1 MWWRKA
7 GEGWSRWEDRGEEGR
22 EECGVEY
29 LSIEVNDL
37 EILKSKARDS
47 YRAADSL
54 SEEQSDVGVVH
65 EVEVADAHQAL
76 LRWGRAK

>member
-1 MWWRKA
+1 MENSRRGMKQRGRPGW
-7 GEGWSRWEDRGEEGR
+7 GER

-29 LSIEVNDL
+29 LSVEVNDL
-37 EILKSKARDS
+37 EILKSKARNS

-65 EVEVADAHQAL
+65 EVEVTDAHQAL